1 MPARRQASRSRV
13 LPFPPPVT
21 PIQDGPGEEAPDQ
34 GRAMLPHRGQGAQGE
49 AGQVVR
55 ELRFHGVYV
64 ISVASRL
71 LQMHPQTLR
80 KYERFGLVSPSRT
93 EGMLRLYSDSD
104 IARLR
109 MIKHLVET
117 RGLNLSGVEMALN
130 LLDHVLEARLL
141 AEGVSGPARRGIQD
155 EIVSMLELL
164 HFSTPPDSRGGG
176 RESQRR
182 Q

>member
-1 MPARRQASRSRV
+1 MPARRQVSRPRV
-13 LPFPPPVT
+13 LSFLPPVT
-21 PIQDGPGEEAPDQ
+21 PKQDGTGEEAPDQ
-34 GRAMLPHRGQGAQGE
+34 GRKMMPHRGQGAPGE
-49 AGQVVR
+49 AGQAVR

-109 MIKHLVET
+109 MIKYLVET

-130 LLDHVLEARLL
+130 LLDHVLRARLL
-141 AEGVSGPARRGIQD
+141 TEGVSGPGRRAMQN
-155 EIVSMLELL
+155 EIESMLELL

-176 RESQRR
+176 RESRRR

>member
-1 MPARRQASRSRV
+1 MPARRQVSRPRV
-13 LPFPPPVT
+13 LSFLSPVT
-21 PIQDGPGEEAPDQ
+21 PIEDGPGEEADK
-34 GRAMLPHRGQGAQGE
+34 GRAMMPHRGQDAPGE
-49 AGQVVR
+49 AGQAVR

-109 MIKHLVET
+109 MIKYLVET

-130 LLDHVLEARLL
+130 LLDHVLRARLL
-141 AEGVSGPARRGIQD
+141 TEGVSGPARRAIQN
-155 EIVSMLELL
+155 EIESMLELL

-176 RESQRR
+176 RESRRR